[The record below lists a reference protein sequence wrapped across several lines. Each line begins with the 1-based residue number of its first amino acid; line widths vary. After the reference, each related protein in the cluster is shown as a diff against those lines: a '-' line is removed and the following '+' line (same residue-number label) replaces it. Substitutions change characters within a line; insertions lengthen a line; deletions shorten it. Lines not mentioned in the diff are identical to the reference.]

1 MSGIVHDRGTDD
13 REDDRE
19 HGRRRPDPRHDPA
32 APSPAGCGD
41 DRREPETRAHHDPG
55 APEEARTAR
64 VGDSI
69 TVEDLDGTPLEV
81 TLVGIEDPVT
91 SDNQFIQPDAGNRF
105 VGVRLRIRNQ
115 GDAPYDDPP
124 SNGAAVVD
132 GQDVEWDGNVFEAKE
147 PSLGTVTI
155 APGDSREGWIS
166 FEVGTAPLRT
176 FQWATDSGFGNTG
189 GVATPVTRA
198 GG

>member
-1 MSGIVHDRGTDD
+1 M
-13 REDDRE
+13 
-19 HGRRRPDPRHDPA
+19 RRPLRRAGALA
-32 APSPAGCGD
+32 ALVAAGALLVAGCETQVTQEPD
-41 DRREPETRAHHDPG
+41 AEPDRAAAAAGGGQGAGANDSG

-64 VGDSI
+64 IGDSI
-69 TVEDLDGTPLEV
+69 TVEDLDGTPLKV

-91 SDNQFIQPDAGNRF
+91 SDNEFIQPDAGNRF

-115 GDAPYDDPP
+115 GDAPYEDSP

-176 FQWATDSGFGNTG
+176 FQWATNSGFGDTG
-189 GVATPVTRA
+189 EWRLR
-198 GG
+198 